1 MQNKKGFSKISTLIL
16 VIAVVLVLGGAGYLG
31 LRKDADLNNKND
43 KEYTSFLKI
52 FSNKIDNSTQIKL
65 EPRTVAFADG
75 SEATYELASQFDLAV
90 AAEGLG
96 KARFIA
102 MSPDKR
108 LFISDMVDWN
118 LSREGRI
125 IILEDFDAETRK
137 FKSKS
142 VYLSGLRGPN
152 SVEFYTDRAG
162 KSWIYIALTEKLIRY
177 PYSPGDK
184 APTTKPELVT
194 LFPNKQNPTAL
205 GIVWH
210 VTRTILFQDNVL
222 YVSVG
227 SGCNVCEEAQG
238 DKRAMILAMDPDGK
252 NQRIYAD
259 GLKNAVGIAW
269 AQGALYATENGVDHL
284 GADLPDDVMYKLA
297 EGENY
302 GWPYCYESGG
312 KKHKELS
319 WNWKREPISCEN
331 VPLSFA
337 SFGPHTAPLGITYFE
352 NAHPLIKKAFLVAQ
366 HGSHKVEIRNG
377 YNILRVTL
385 DGKQEVFMKGFLGE
399 GEKRFGRPVHIFQY
413 DENSFFFTDDFSGR
427 LYYVY
432 AK

>member
-52 FSNKIDNSTQIKL
+52 FSNKIDSSTQIKL

-284 GADLPDDVMYKLA
+284 GAD
-297 EGENY
+297 
-302 GWPYCYESGG
+302 
-312 KKHKELS
+312 
-319 WNWKREPISCEN
+319 
-331 VPLSFA
+331 
-337 SFGPHTAPLGITYFE
+337 
-352 NAHPLIKKAFLVAQ
+352 
-366 HGSHKVEIRNG
+366 
-377 YNILRVTL
+377 
-385 DGKQEVFMKGFLGE
+385 
-399 GEKRFGRPVHIFQY
+399 
-413 DENSFFFTDDFSGR
+413 
-427 LYYVY
+427 
-432 AK
+432 

>member
-1 MQNKKGFSKISTLIL
+1 MQNKKGFSAISTFILI
-16 VIAVVLVLGGAGYLG
+16 IAAVLVLGIAGYFG
-31 LRKDADLNNKND
+31 LQKEGELND
-43 KEYTSFLKI
+43 KDDNSLLNI
-52 FSNKIDNSTQIKL
+52 FSNKIDNSTPIKL
-65 EPRTVAFADG
+65 EQRTVTFANG
-75 SEATYELASQFDLAV
+75 SEATYELASQFDRAG

-108 LFISDMVDWN
+108 LFIPDMVDWN

-125 IILEDFDAETRK
+125 IILEDFDKETHK

-152 SVEFYTDRAG
+152 SVEFYADSNG
-162 KSWIYIALTEKLIRY
+162 KSWIYIALPEKLIRY

-184 APTTKPELVT
+184 APTAKPETVA

-210 VTRTILFQDNVL
+210 VTRTILFHNDLL

-252 NQRIYAD
+252 NQRVYAD

-269 AQGALYATENGVDHL
+269 AEDALYATENGVDHL
-284 GADLPDDVMYKLA
+284 GADVPDDVMYKLV

-312 KKHKELS
+312 KKHKEIS
-319 WNWKREPISCEN
+319 WKWTPAPGPCET
-331 VPLSFA
+331 VPRSFA

-352 NAHPLIKKAFLVAQ
+352 KTHPLINKAFLVAQ

-399 GEKRFGRPVHIFQY
+399 GEKRFGRPVHVFQY
-413 DENSFFFTDDFSGR
+413 DENSFFFTDDFGGR
-427 LYYVY
+427 LYFVY